1 MADNLI
7 LSDVAIQ
14 NRGMTPGIKIK
25 WTLIVTFH
33 LKVICVGCA
42 AALGRTLPVDV
53 VYGFFCSSFS
63 QSKIVLVTKIFSK
76 FCENAWTT
84 TPSVSTFPLNL
95 TWLFNVA
102 FCTFQEIVGGDT
114 GDPSGSFF
122 LVFCWINSWWLW
134 VVSCRTF
141 FWQFFFDWVY
151 CCVTTRFCSAYL
163 WSPIASLWVKPVAEM
178 SRHRRSYVPVLLAMK
193 RSSSSANASFGSIN
207 LKKLFDSW

>member
-1 MADNLI
+1 MCSSIRENFTSRCGLWFFLFLI
-7 LSDVAIQ
+7 LPVKNCACHQNFFQILWECLNNYAI
-14 NRGMTPGIKIK
+14 
-25 WTLIVTFH
+25 
-33 LKVICVGCA
+33 
-42 AALGRTLPVDV
+42 
-53 VYGFFCSSFS
+53 SFY
-63 QSKIVLVTKIFSK
+63 
-76 FCENAWTT
+76 
-84 TPSVSTFPLNL
+84 VS
-95 TWLFNVA
+95 A
-102 FCTFQEIVGGDT
+102 ESHMTFQCCLLYFPGNCGRRYWWSFRFI
-114 GDPSGSFF
+114 FF